1 MDTETAEAVETIGN
15 EIRGVEATLGAE
27 IRRVESSIRAEIQ
40 HVEVSLRVEMHEIR
54 DELPFREEFREG
66 LTGTRRHAAVLT
78 ESLRD
83 DIRIVADGLAA
94 ISAKLDARPG

>member
-1 MDTETAEAVETIGN
+1 MDTETAEAVETIGH

-54 DELPFREEFREG
+54 DEFREEFREG